1 MAKRAPLYSVT
12 DKEIYDAL
20 ASSPQLFG
28 PSALRGLGKARGIFY
43 SPKTERLDLCSDVSS
58 LGFGFDEIS
67 RVQGEFEKTS
77 RGEKKTFKYL
87 KTEISL
93 QEFRTIAAQYKAEAE
108 EEGERVSWNNAG
120 TTDFSMNLKYD
131 EVDLSRTR
139 LRQRQHREASLE
151 FKVRNGETVL
161 IYPSN
166 EKVNLVVETLI
177 EKARSA
183 KQAQIQ
189 VEEVD
194 LSFIKDYD
202 LRTKFFQEL
211 MKNVPGFALQDVTQV
226 QVDRKHQS
234 EAEGADET
242 DDTEDEKKAV
252 EEEIKGIVK
261 DIALRGTSLHTSDEY
276 RRLKEQGYFLTSLQ
290 WSARR
295 KIHPFEI
302 VQFDA
307 GFDDPFAGVGYRY
320 GVRTWKLAL
329 ESGMYAKS
337 WVTIPADDKVKLS
350 SLLQQASMTV
360 FMAIKREYQ
369 QKAASINGEP
379 L

>member
-1 MAKRAPLYSVT
+1 MAKRAPLYCVT
-12 DKEIYDAL
+12 DKEIFDAL
-20 ASSPQLFG
+20 ASGSQSFSP
-28 PSALRGLGKARGIFY
+28 ATLRGLGKARGIFY
-43 SPKTERLDLCSDVSS
+43 SPRTARQTLCADISS
-58 LGFGFDEIS
+58 LGFGFDEIAS
-67 RVQGEFEKTS
+67 IQGEFEKTS
-77 RGEKKTFKYL
+77 KSEKKTFKYL
-87 KTEISL
+87 KAEISL
-93 QEFRTIAAQYKAEAE
+93 QEFRTIAALYKTEAE
-108 EEGERVSWNNAG
+108 EEGEKVSYNNVG

-139 LRQRQHREASLE
+139 LRQRQHREAAIEL
-151 FKVRNGETVL
+151 KVRNGETIVV
-161 IYPSN
+161 YPSN
-166 EKVNLVVETLI
+166 EKMNLVVETLI
-177 EKARSA
+177 ERARAA
-183 KQAQIQ
+183 KQTQIT

-211 MKNVPGFALQDVTQV
+211 MKSVPGFALEDVTQV
-226 QVDRKHQS
+226 QVDRKHQGQS
-234 EAEGADET
+234 ADAEDSDEA
-242 DDTEDEKKAV
+242 EDEKKAV

-261 DIALRGTSLHTSDEY
+261 DIALRGTSLHISDEY

-295 KIHPFEI
+295 KNSPFEV

-307 GFDDPFAGVGYRY
+307 GFDDPIAGVGYRY

-329 ESGMYAKS
+329 ESGMYAKN
-337 WVTIPADDKVKLS
+337 WATIPADEKTKLS

-360 FMAIKREYQ
+360 FVAIKKEFQ
-369 QKAASINGEP
+369 QKPASANGEP